1 MCLLRDIPGEGLWY
15 VKKKNIWN
23 VTCDAWHTKC
33 DTWHMIGDLFFLMFT
48 KSAKNIFKKCTQK
61 SAKKCLKVFFFY
73 VSKIGD
79 FIVTMLLSA
88 LVERVR
94 FEESLDESVFQYLLV
109 NFFGFCGGVS
119 KTQLW
124 AKMAKGLWLLVW
136 QVTGDMWKVTCDTWK
151 VTADSWHVLVLVDK
165 TWKM

>member
-1 MCLLRDIPGEGLWY
+1 
-15 VKKKNIWN
+15 
-23 VTCDAWHTKC
+23 
-33 DTWHMIGDLFFLMFT
+33 MIGDLFFLMFT
-48 KSAKNIFKKCTQK
+48 KSAKKYFKKVHT
-61 SAKKCLKVFFFY
+61 KKCKKVPKSVFFY

-109 NFFGFCGGVS
+109 HFFGFCGGVS

-124 AKMAKGLWLLVW
+124 AKMAKGLWLLV
-136 QVTGDMWKVTCDTWK
+136 
-151 VTADSWHVLVLVDK
+151 
-165 TWKM
+165 